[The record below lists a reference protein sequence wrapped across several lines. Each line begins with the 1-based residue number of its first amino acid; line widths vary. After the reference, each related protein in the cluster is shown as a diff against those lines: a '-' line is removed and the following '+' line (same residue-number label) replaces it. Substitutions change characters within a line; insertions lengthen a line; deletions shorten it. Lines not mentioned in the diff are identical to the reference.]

1 MEWLIALI
9 ALAAMEIIL
18 GIDNIVF
25 LAIVTGKLPEE
36 ERPKARRIGLILALV
51 MRIALL
57 CAISFIMKLTA
68 PVFHL
73 TDCGVPDAWFAA
85 EGEVIH
91 VETEAEHAKHLM
103 HGGEDDGVER
113 PPRRLSYEVNKVSWR
128 DMILF
133 FGGLF
138 LIGKSV
144 FEIHEKMAHHESEGD
159 VKPAASFAAVLV
171 QITLLDII
179 FSLDSVITAVGMAD
193 DLRVMIAAVVIA
205 VAVMLVFANPVS
217 EFVSRTPTLT
227 MLALSFL
234 ILIGVMLVAE
244 GLGTHVNKGYI
255 YFAMSFSLVVEILNL
270 RMRRKQTNGPATA

>member
-36 ERPKARRIGLILALV
+36 ERPKARKIGLVLALI

-68 PVFHL
+68 PVLHL
-73 TDCGVPDAWFAA
+73 SDYGFPQDWFAA

-91 VETEAEHAKHLM
+91 VETEAEHNKHLM
-103 HGGEDDGVER
+103 GTDDTEDR
-113 PPRRLSYEVNKVSWR
+113 APRKLSYEVNAISWR
-128 DMILF
+128 DLIMF

-144 FEIHEKMAHHESEGD
+144 FEIHEKMEHHESEGD

-193 DLRVMIAAVVIA
+193 ELWVMITAVIIA
-205 VAVMLVFANPVS
+205 VGVMLVFANPVS
-217 EFVSRTPTLT
+217 DFVSRTPTLA

-255 YFAMSFSLVVEILNL
+255 YFAMAFSLVVEILNL
-270 RMRRKQTNGPATA
+270 RARRKQSNGHGTAHA